1 MGERSYRPPRRRL
14 IPVSVIQA
22 WLAGLI
28 GLGALYI
35 VASNPAGIATVLGGA
50 QKFVSGTLGTALKG

>member
-1 MGERSYRPPRRRL
+1 MSA
-14 IPVSVIQA
+14 IQA

-35 VASNPAGIATVLGGA
+35 VASNPQGIASVLGGS
-50 QKFVSGTLGTALKG
+50 QKFISGTLSTAIGR

>member
-1 MGERSYRPPRRRL
+1 M
-14 IPVSVIQA
+14 VITTVQK

-35 VASNPAGIATVLGGA
+35 VAANPDSITKVFGAAQQFISGTEGTVL
-50 QKFVSGTLGTALKG
+50 KG

>member
-1 MGERSYRPPRRRL
+1 
-14 IPVSVIQA
+14 VSTIQK

-35 VASNPAGIATVLGGA
+35 VAANPTGIASGLGAA
-50 QKFVSGTLGTALKG
+50 QKFVSGTENTAIKG

>member
-1 MGERSYRPPRRRL
+1 MS
-14 IPVSVIQA
+14 IVQK

-35 VASNPAGIATVLGGA
+35 VASNPTGIASGLGAA
-50 QKFVSGTLGTALKG
+50 QRFVSGTEGTAIKG

>member
-1 MGERSYRPPRRRL
+1 M
-14 IPVSVIQA
+14 SVLQK

-35 VASNPAGIATVLGGA
+35 VATDPKGIASALGSG
-50 QKFVSGTLGTALKG
+50 QKFISGTEATAIGR